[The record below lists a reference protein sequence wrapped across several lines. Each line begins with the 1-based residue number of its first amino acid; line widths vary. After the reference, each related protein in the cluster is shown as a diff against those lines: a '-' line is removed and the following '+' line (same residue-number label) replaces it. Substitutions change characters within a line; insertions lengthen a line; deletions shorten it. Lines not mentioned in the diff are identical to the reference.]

1 MPLLSYD
8 TLSQFSKA
16 LETNKII
23 QCDDK
28 GNWDVVDHSTKT
40 IQSMLGCKDPIKEKR
55 LLGIIKM
62 FTRFLNE
69 QEAIPV
75 AMDGNEQQKK
85 RFRQINDVADK
96 LEIYLKAS
104 ISARSLTSEM
114 HSFKRNLIGFWYRI
128 EKINGGI
135 DPVNEEKEL
144 SQVSSKL
151 ESDATQW
158 MQQQEGFKITRSH
171 LDALDKR
178 VLHSAAYFPKFIEL
192 MQNNAALKD
201 AFFKWCLRDVRSIES
216 VATFIQFP
224 ALCDSLKKSY
234 LDKHAAYHDPS
245 VFKIRMEDQQKLIK
259 MPFYIEN
266 KPELMSILDKT
277 KIIKFNKTC
286 KTSIKDIFK
295 RFEKR
300 NDKPDN
306 VDYFEQGFINW
317 NSAQI
322 GWWQMDPITNQSAI
336 IKHPLNSAE
345 TPWWLA
351 LPTFLT
357 LNQEQVKSRYHLKNI
372 PDNSWIKCAL
382 ATCDKPTY
390 QFAGNHGGLEIAI
403 PVKENRYQ
411 IYPFGIY
418 PVTYSS
424 SPGRGV
430 CGTVRAECRYPDD
443 SIKFTSRLK
452 AFYAQP
458 VSEEDGLCSMSKT
471 HKLIQQARTGNLFF
485 QTADENCAYR
495 AGSVLESK
503 EFPSCKQ
510 LFGVTLR
517 EMNPSPWEGWFLLK
531 MPNIIIL
538 PLLQYF
544 ADTYQL
550 DIEKENG
557 EMTVKKVDFFK
568 KDKEHVRSLPSH
580 LFFQILNKKLPAPG
594 GFISYA
600 NEPIEHP
607 EEYKESKPLRS
618 CI

>member
-23 QCDDK
+23 QCNDK
-28 GNWDVVDHSTKT
+28 GNWDIV
-40 IQSMLGCKDPIKEKR
+40 EKR
-55 LLGIIKM
+55 LLDIIKI

-75 AMDGNEQQKK
+75 VMDGNEQQKK
-85 RFRQINDVADK
+85 RFREVITVAEK
-96 LEIYLKAS
+96 LKMYLE
-104 ISARSLTSEM
+104 RSNVSSRVLSSEM
-114 HSFKRNLIGFWYRI
+114 NKFERSLIGFLYRI

-135 DPVNEEKEL
+135 DKVSEEKHL
-144 SQVSSKL
+144 SHTFSKL
-151 ESDATQW
+151 ESEATQW

-178 VLHSAAYFPKFIEL
+178 VLHSAVHYPIFIDCL
-192 MQNNAALKD
+192 KKNAALKD
-201 AFFKWCLRDVRSIES
+201 AFFKWCLRDVRSPES

-224 ALCDSLKKSY
+224 ILCDALKKSY

-245 VFKIRMEDQQKLIK
+245 VFKIRIEEDQQKLIK

-266 KPELMSILDKT
+266 KPVLMSILDKT
-277 KIIKFNKTC
+277 KIVAFNKTC
-286 KTSIKDIFK
+286 KTSIHDIFK

-382 ATCDKPTY
+382 ATCDEPTY

-443 SIKFTSRLK
+443 SIKFTSRIK

-550 DIEKENG
+550 DVEKENG

-568 KDKEHVRSLPSH
+568 KNKEHVRSLPSH